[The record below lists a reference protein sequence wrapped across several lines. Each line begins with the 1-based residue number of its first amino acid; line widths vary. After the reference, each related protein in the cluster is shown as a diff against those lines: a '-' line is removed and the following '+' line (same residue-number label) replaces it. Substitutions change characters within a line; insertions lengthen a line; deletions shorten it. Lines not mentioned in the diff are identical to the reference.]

1 MFVFLDLNLISV
13 SINNY
18 QISKS
23 ITHTIDS
30 NFYSVKSFSTV
41 CDSNKNNSFYI
52 LDNGACKIYQFDE
65 NWNFFRHYRVDWSN
79 FMITIKSSVELKIIV
94 TSNYGI
100 YSLDGNFQFVDFYKE
115 YNALYGRM
123 YYNESSDRLY
133 VCATGSN
140 YNRIDIFNHKLKFNK
155 SISTSPYSPIKI
167 EVYNDHLYIL
177 TRYFNKI
184 FVYQNEINIWS
195 FNTFCST
202 ITSALI
208 DNYGNLAVL
217 CNSNTVY
224 LYSVNGTYLNVNF
237 QSLVPSVIDISFD
250 SFGDLVF
257 VASNGVFIMSNYT
270 RVVNNIDLSAD
281 KQCIVNSMLFILLFN
296 ILNNCFT
303 FRSKLCLYST

>member
-1 MFVFLDLNLISV
+1 M
-13 SINNY
+13 IN
-18 QISKS
+18 
-23 ITHTIDS
+23 D
-30 NFYSVKSFSTV
+30 
-41 CDSNKNNSFYI
+41 
-52 LDNGACKIYQFDE
+52 
-65 NWNFFRHYRVDWSN
+65 
-79 FMITIKSSVELKIIV
+79 
-94 TSNYGI
+94 
-100 YSLDGNFQFVDFYKE
+100 
-115 YNALYGRM
+115 
-123 YYNESSDRLY
+123 
-133 VCATGSN
+133 
-140 YNRIDIFNHKLKFNK
+140 K

-224 LYSVNGTYLNVNF
+224 LYSVNGT
-237 QSLVPSVIDISFD
+237 
-250 SFGDLVF
+250 
-257 VASNGVFIMSNYT
+257 IMSNYT